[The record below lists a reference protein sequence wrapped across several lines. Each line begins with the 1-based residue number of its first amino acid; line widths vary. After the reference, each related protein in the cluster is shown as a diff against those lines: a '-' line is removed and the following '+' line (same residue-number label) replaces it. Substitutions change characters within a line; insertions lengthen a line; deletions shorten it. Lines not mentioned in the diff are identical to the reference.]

1 MNLNAA
7 QKQRAAMRHLAFSLE
22 RSVRQ
27 MALCD
32 GVEKHVVFIS
42 LQDFSLWTAPSA
54 ATTRETIEIVTQHYP
69 ERVGHCVLYKAP
81 AVFTAFWKVARR
93 LLDPVTAAKI
103 TFISGDTA
111 VGSDNDKTLGVI
123 MGDNWRELTRQD
135 DPAFEEGGSR
145 GYRHTESWAKAVREE
160 AEWRQSMSPAVSS

>member
-1 MNLNAA
+1 
-7 QKQRAAMRHLAFSLE
+7 
-22 RSVRQ
+22 VPIGIGTY
-27 MALCD
+27 

-69 ERVGHCVLYKAP
+69 ERVGHCVLYKTP

-103 TFISGDTA
+103 MFISGDTA
-111 VGSDNDKTLGVI
+111 VGS
-123 MGDNWRELTRQD
+123 
-135 DPAFEEGGSR
+135 
-145 GYRHTESWAKAVREE
+145 
-160 AEWRQSMSPAVSS
+160 